1 MSISLKFF
9 RFYLKIYSASDENI
23 SSPAKKFAVI
33 RKNTVRH
40 TT

>member
-9 RFYLKIYSASDENI
+9 RFYLKIYFASGENI
-23 SSPAKKFAVI
+23 FSPAKNFAVI
-33 RKNTVRH
+33 CKNTVRH